1 MIFIAN
7 GDYSSA
13 VNTMSGEKTFNS
25 ALAKMLKGDNAGAKA
40 DLDASKDGS
49 AEADYLRAIICARS
63 NDASGVSSN
72 IKSAVKKNGAL
83 TEKFKKDLEFEKFQS
98 ALN

>member
-1 MIFIAN
+1 
-7 GDYSSA
+7 
-13 VNTMSGEKTFNS
+13 
-25 ALAKMLKGDNAGAKA
+25 MLKGDNTGAKS

-63 NDASGVSSN
+63 NDSSGVSAN
-72 IKSAVKKNGAL
+72 IKSAVKKNGSLAD
-83 TEKFKKDLEFEKFQS
+83 KFKKDLEFEKFQN